1 MYYDSNDYLAHH
13 GIKGQK
19 WGIRRYQNEDGS
31 LTQLGRQRRGI
42 SDKSITDKIKD
53 SIKSHKEKKAAKAK
67 ESEAEQHEAL
77 KQYVRKHPSKLYK
90 HRTEFSDDEIRD
102 LTNKIRTDT
111 ALKDIR
117 DAEIQRGW
125 DKIQRFSQNMGKI
138 KGLAENAKGLYNLA
152 AEVNNLMV
160 DSGKSNG
167 KKMLKIGEKP
177 EKQKDTWFEDALNA
191 GNLDLIQKNMSK
203 LTTDNILN
211 LNKYDT
217 QMGIMQKNHPEWFEK
232 ETEYVGKHLAHF
244 LDADVGDIID
254 SEDISAGDDFLAH
267 HGILGMK
274 WGIRRFQNK
283 DGTLTDAGKQRYSVG
298 KKEQDK
304 VHEIV
309 DKARFDEDI
318 SEKIFD
324 LVHADKKYLKDAHA
338 VLDEN
343 LKVQKDVTKETD
355 ALFKDLRSEE
365 KLHVYEAAS
374 ELAYSAMWQKK
385 SVDDCS
391 AMDLGNE
398 GFMGVLED
406 GQQGPINAYS
416 MYTFENHLE
425 DKVAELGRKSNDSYS
440 SAREQV
446 KGIVS
451 NALEEVGANGLT
463 ASPRNPN
470 YSVAS
475 AITMHMMND
484 KKWDSWK
491 DTNGFWY
498 LNDAEGSVSFTDKDK
513 ENMAKAKN
521 YVSKINRCKDA
532 NTWYYVYDAVENL
545 GLDNKRLGDF
555 TQSDWDKINAEIADL
570 RND

>member
-1 MYYDSNDYLAHH
+1 MNSKEMYLAHH

-53 SIKSHKEKKAAKAK
+53 SVKSHKEKKAAKSK
-67 ESEAEQHEAL
+67 ENEAEKHEAL

-125 DKIQRFSQNMGKI
+125 DKVQQFKNNMGKI
-138 KGLAENAKGLYNLA
+138 KDLADTGKNLYNLA
-152 AEVNNLMV
+152 ADVNNFLV
-160 DSGKSNG
+160 DSGKTNG
-167 KKMLKIGEKP
+167 KRWLKIGEKP
-177 EKQKDTWFEDALNA
+177 EEKKVDRAAILRNMSVEDIVKNQKAFTANELGEYVKWANSVDILNKKADALTPAPKSTEDLVKDIMDNLPKQANWYTGNDPDWYAARHSLDMSVEDA
-191 GNLDLIQKNMSK
+191 M
-203 LTTDNILN
+203 T
-211 LNKYDT
+211 
-217 QMGIMQKNHPEWFEK
+217 
-232 ETEYVGKHLAHF
+232 
-244 LDADVGDIID
+244 
-254 SEDISAGDDFLAH
+254 SEDISAGNEFLAH

-425 DKVAELGRKSNDSYS
+425 DKVTELGRKSNDSYS

-484 KKWDSWK
+484 K
-491 DTNGFWY
+491 NGI
-498 LNDAEGSVSFTDKDK
+498 AGRIQTD
-513 ENMAKAKN
+513 
-521 YVSKINRCKDA
+521 
-532 NTWYYVYDAVENL
+532 L
-545 GLDNKRLGDF
+545 G
-555 TQSDWDKINAEIADL
+555 I
-570 RND
+570 